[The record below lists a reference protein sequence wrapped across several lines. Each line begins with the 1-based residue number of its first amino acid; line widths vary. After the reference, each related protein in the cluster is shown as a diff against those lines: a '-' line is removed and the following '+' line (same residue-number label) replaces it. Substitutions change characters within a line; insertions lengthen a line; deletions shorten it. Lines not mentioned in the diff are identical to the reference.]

1 MTSYV
6 LNLFAPEYNTIGLSV
21 FLHGTKHYVLGG
33 PFGPRLPY
41 NLKLVPSYGWYWS
54 DGGAGAYIIG
64 RHQGREISTDG
75 SDPKSVTS
83 TTQENSNA

>member
-6 LNLFAPEYNTIGLSV
+6 LNVFAPEYNTIGLSI

-64 RHQGREISTDG
+64 RAAVIRDEEFSAG
-75 SDPKSVTS
+75 SGANFTA
-83 TTQENSNA
+83 TERTN